1 MTHKTRRRERAEI
14 MIEMLQNARKP
25 IPRTK
30 LMDKCNMS
38 WNPTVERTKF
48 LVEKGF
54 LKQLPPPETSRRSGK
69 AGREIGY
76 LYVNTEKANKFLDQI
91 EGSPLFELF
100 MYGWEVEGAR
110 ALV

>member
-1 MTHKTRRRERAEI
+1 

-54 LKQLPPPETSRRSGK
+54 LKQLPPSETSRRSGK